1 MTDAGQTMRPSNWQ
15 LLVHQVRYQNR
26 VFWRSPMAAFFTL
39 VFPLMFLLVFVSVF
53 GNGMISALG
62 VPMAQFYAPSLG
74 VYGAITAAYTNLAIM
89 TVNRREEGILK
100 RVRGTPLPPWLCIS
114 PARLASTTWTA
125 FIAVGLLMGV
135 GIAFFGI
142 RPDPGTLAAALLA
155 FLVGVGCFAALGMM
169 LAALASDSNLAA
181 VAGNAT
187 LLPLAFA
194 SEIFIPPS
202 SNSPAWV
209 AIAGDIFPVKHFAQ
223 AFSGAFNPTLSGN
236 GFQWSAGPGEYAI
249 LSHLAVMAVWGVV
262 AAALAV
268 RFFKWEPTGGE
279 GGLS

>member
-39 VFPLMFLLVFVSVF
+39 VFLLVFVSVF

-62 VPMAQFYAPSLG
+62 VPMAQFYAPSLR

-100 RVRGTPLPPWLCIS
+100 RVRGTPLPPWLYI
-114 PARLASTTWTA
+114 AGRLASTTWTA
-125 FIAVGLLMGV
+125 FIAVMGV
-135 GIAFFGI
+135 EIAFFGI

-202 SNSPAWV
+202 SNSPTWV